1 MQEAQTRRL
10 SWIMPRQ
17 SVHKWVSD
25 RKAAMHRQSIQQMK
39 RPKAAIKTVQCPI
52 ILLKSKDAYNCSMY
66 MQEAVLKNTIELNS
80 YGKSIL
86 KYLKK

>member
-1 MQEAQTRRL
+1 
-10 SWIMPRQ
+10 
-17 SVHKWVSD
+17 
-25 RKAAMHRQSIQQMK
+25 MK